1 MGQLNQHLAE
11 CGGQWQSVERL
22 VHCSRERGGGD
33 RGRRGRGRER
43 EMGERAECGDQWCSV
58 ERLVKCWREGCGEGD
73 LEWGREGI
81 GEGGRESRMC
91 RSVV

>member
-1 MGQLNQHLAE
+1 ME
-11 CGGQWQSVERL
+11 VS
-22 VHCSRERGGGD
+22 
-33 RGRRGRGRER
+33 GRVWRDWYTIQGREGEGIGEGEGMR

-81 GEGGRESRMC
+81 GEGGRKSRMC